1 MNLGLEAPVQL
12 PFLIVHLT
20 QDHVVLQ
27 EKLVSHT
34 EPAKQTE
41 LTGFSTHRSFGTM
54 ILLLKER
61 IRCLERR
68 ATRAGWG

>member
-27 EKLVSHT
+27 EKFVSHT
-34 EPAKQTE
+34 ESGTQKE
-41 LTGFSTHRSFGTM
+41 STHLSMNRIFFFIFFFERGDFITEE
-54 ILLLKER
+54 KE
-61 IRCLERR
+61 
-68 ATRAGWG
+68 TKV

>member
-27 EKLVSHT
+27 EKFVSHT
-34 EPAKQTE
+34 ESGTQKETTGLSMNRIFFFEPGDFITE
-41 LTGFSTHRSFGTM
+41 EKGA
-54 ILLLKER
+54 EV
-61 IRCLERR
+61 
-68 ATRAGWG
+68 

>member
-27 EKLVSHT
+27 EKFVSHT
-34 EPAKQTE
+34 ESGTQKE
-41 LTGFSTHRSFGTM
+41 STHLSMNRIFFFIFEPGDFITEE
-54 ILLLKER
+54 KE
-61 IRCLERR
+61 
-68 ATRAGWG
+68 TKV

>member
-27 EKLVSHT
+27 EKFVSD
-34 EPAKQTE
+34 AKSEIKTIK
-41 LTGFSTHRSFGTM
+41 G
-54 ILLLKER
+54 KEKKE
-61 IRCLERR
+61 IV
-68 ATRAGWG
+68 